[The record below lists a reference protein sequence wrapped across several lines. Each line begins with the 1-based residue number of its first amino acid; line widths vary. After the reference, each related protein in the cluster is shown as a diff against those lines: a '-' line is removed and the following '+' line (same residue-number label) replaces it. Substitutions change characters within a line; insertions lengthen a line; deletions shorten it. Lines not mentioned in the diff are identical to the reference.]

1 MISPDLASSLLR
13 ISLILVLIS
22 AACLLS
28 TRNLSSLVSTYALQ
42 SLLLVLIAIILV
54 VIEHKSLLIMIAGI
68 TLVSKVIGIPW
79 FIRMIQKRI
88 RIEQD
93 LRFHYLQPTSAL
105 MVSILLILLVYLCF
119 SRVLHNLYTD
129 NSLFFLGSVIGVSLM
144 LMGLITIFSRQLA
157 ITKVIGYLSMENGVL
172 LFGLFVTEL
181 PFITEF
187 VIMVD
192 LIILILLTTIL
203 TVGMDSSIDAYMSRM
218 KEFHLWSE
226 EEVRP

>member
-1 MISPDLASSLLR
+1 MITIEMASSLLR
-13 ISLILVLIS
+13 ICLVLVLIS

-28 TRNLSSLVSTYALQ
+28 TRNLSSLVRTYALQ
-42 SLLLVLIAIILV
+42 SLILV
-54 VIEHKSLLIMIAGI
+54 FIALLLGVREDRSILILIAGI
-68 TLVSKVIGIPW
+68 TLVSKVIAIPW
-79 FIRMIQKRI
+79 FIRIIQRRI
-88 RIEQD
+88 RIQQD
-93 LRFHYLQPTSAL
+93 LMFHYLQPGGAL

-119 SRVLHNLYTD
+119 SRVMHGFFTE

-144 LMGLITIFSRQLA
+144 LMGLIAIFSRQLA

-192 LIILILLTTIL
+192 LIILVILTTIL
-203 TVGMDSSIDAYMSRM
+203 TVGMDSSIDAYMNRL

-226 EEVRP
+226 EEVQA

>member
-13 ISLILVLIS
+13 ICLILVLIS
-22 AACLLS
+22 AACFLS
-28 TRNLSSLVSTYALQ
+28 TRNLSSLVTTYALQ
-42 SLLLVLIAIILV
+42 SLLLVIIAGILG
-54 VIEHKSLLIMIAGI
+54 INEDKSILLLIAGI
-68 TLVSKVIGIPW
+68 TLISKVIGIPW
-79 FIRMIQKRI
+79 FIRLIQKRI

-93 LRFHYLQPTSAL
+93 LQFHYLQPTSAL
-105 MVSILLILLVYLCF
+105 MVSILLILLVYLVF
-119 SRVLHNLYTD
+119 SRVLHNLYTE

-192 LIILILLTTIL
+192 LIILVLLTTIL
-203 TVGMDSSIDAYMSRM
+203 TVGMDSSIDAYTNRM

-226 EEVRP
+226 EEVRT

>member
-1 MISPDLASSLLR
+1 MITNEVAVSLLR
-13 ISLILVLIS
+13 ICLILVLIS

-28 TRNLSSLVSTYALQ
+28 TRNLSSLVRTYALQ
-42 SLLLVLIAIILV
+42 SLILVAIALLIGVLEQKSILIFIAIL
-54 VIEHKSLLIMIAGI
+54 
-68 TLVSKVIGIPW
+68 TLASKVIGIPW
-79 FIRMIQKRI
+79 FIRIIQQRI
-88 RIEQD
+88 RIQQD
-93 LRFHYLQPTSAL
+93 LHFHYLQPASAL

-119 SRVLHNLYTD
+119 LQVLHDLFTR

-144 LMGLITIFSRQLA
+144 LMGLIAIFSRQLA

-192 LIILILLTTIL
+192 LIILVLLTTIL
-203 TVGMDSSIDAYMSRM
+203 TVGMDSSIDAYMNRL

-226 EEVRP
+226 EEVNA